1 MLNKDTMIIDLLQ
14 MGDVDK
20 IAEVLYGY
28 GMHCLGCALSRGE
41 SIGQPAM
48 AHGVDVDEMIAKLN
62 EVIENK

>member
-1 MLNKDTMIIDLLQ
+1 MINKDTMIVDLLQ

-20 IAEVLYGY
+20 IAEVLYGF

-41 SIGQPAM
+41 SIGQAAM

-62 EVIENK
+62 EVIEK

>member
-1 MLNKDTMIIDLLQ
+1 MLNKDTVIIDLLQ

-20 IAEVLYGY
+20 IADVLYGF

-41 SIGQPAM
+41 TIGHAAL

-62 EVIENK
+62 EVINK